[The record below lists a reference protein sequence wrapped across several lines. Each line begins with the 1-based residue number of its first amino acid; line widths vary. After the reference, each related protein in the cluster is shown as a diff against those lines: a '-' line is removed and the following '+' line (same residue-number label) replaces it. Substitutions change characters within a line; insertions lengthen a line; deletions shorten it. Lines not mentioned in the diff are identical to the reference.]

1 MERSIVIA
9 GYKRSPF
16 HFATKGAL
24 AKVRPDDLAAAV
36 IRALVADTGVDPAD
50 VEDVI
55 LGNAMPEGEQGM
67 NMGRYAVFLA
77 GLPVTAAGTTV
88 NKWCGSSM
96 QAIHNAAGMLS
107 LGAGEA
113 YVAAG
118 VESMTRVPM
127 GGFNPAPNPGLM
139 ARWPETYH
147 SMGQTAETVA
157 ERYQV
162 TRERQQEFAVASHR
176 KAAQA
181 RAEGRFAD
189 EIVPVETPDGGTV
202 REDGGIRPDTS
213 VEALD
218 GLKPAFL
225 KDGHGD
231 RRHLLAAHRRRV
243 GNAGLHRRI
252 MPSGTA
258 CRFWRASG
266 PWPRPGWSRRSWAW
280 ARSRRR
286 ARRSTGRGFPLPDID
301 IFELNE
307 AFASQALACIRE
319 LGIDPEQGE
328 PGRRRDRDR
337 PSARRVGRAHY
348 RQGRRRA
355 ETGRRAHSPSPQC
368 VSAAARA
375 SPRSW
380 KRPGECG
387 GDDTAPDQVARRAEA
402 VRRPC
407 LRSLKS

>member
-16 HFATKGAL
+16 HFAAKGAL
-24 AKVRPDDLAAAV
+24 AKVRPDELAAAV
-36 IRALVADTGVDPAD
+36 IRALVEESGVDPAD
-50 VEDVI
+50 IEDVI

-77 GLPVTAAGTTV
+77 GLPVTTAGTTV

-107 LGAGEA
+107 AGAGAA

-181 RAEGRFAD
+181 RADGRFAD
-189 EIVPVETPDGGTV
+189 EIVPVETPGGGTV
-202 REDGGIRPDTS
+202 GEDGGIRPDTS

-225 KDGHGD
+225 KDGTVTAGTSSPLTDGAAATLICTADYAD
-231 RRHLLAAHRRRV
+231 RNGLPVLARIRAIATTGLEPEVMGMGPVEATRKALDR
-243 GNAGLHRRI
+243 AGL
-252 MPSGTA
+252 A
-258 CRFWRASG
+258 VA
-266 PWPRPGWSRRSWAW
+266 
-280 ARSRRR
+280 
-286 ARRSTGRGFPLPDID
+286 DID

-307 AFASQALACIRE
+307 AFASQALACIHE
-319 LGIDPEQGE
+319 LGLDPDTVNRDGGAIAIGHPLGASGARITGKAASVLKREGGRYAVAAMCIGGGQGI
-328 PGRRRDRDR
+328 
-337 PSARRVGRAHY
+337 ATVL
-348 RQGRRRA
+348 
-355 ETGRRAHSPSPQC
+355 
-368 VSAAARA
+368 
-375 SPRSW
+375 
-380 KRPGECG
+380 
-387 GDDTAPDQVARRAEA
+387 EA
-402 VRRPC
+402 V
-407 LRSLKS
+407 

>member
-9 GYKRSPF
+9 DYKRSPF
-16 HFATKGAL
+16 HFAAKGAL
-24 AKVRPDDLAAAV
+24 AKVRPDELAAAV
-36 IRALVADTGVDPAD
+36 IRALVEESGVDPAD
-50 VEDVI
+50 IEDVI

-77 GLPVTAAGTTV
+77 GLPVTTAGTTV

-96 QAIHNAAGMLS
+96 QAIHNAAGLLS

-181 RAEGRFAD
+181 RADGRFAD

-202 REDGGIRPDTS
+202 GEDGGIRPDTS

-225 KDGHGD
+225 KDGTVTAGTSSPLTDGAAATLICTGD
-231 RRHLLAAHRRRV
+231 YADRNGLPVLARIRAIATTGLEPEVMGMGPVEATRKALER
-243 GNAGLHRRI
+243 AGLKI
-252 MPSGTA
+252 A
-258 CRFWRASG
+258 
-266 PWPRPGWSRRSWAW
+266 
-280 ARSRRR
+280 
-286 ARRSTGRGFPLPDID
+286 DID

-307 AFASQALACIRE
+307 AFASQALACIGE
-319 LGIDPEQGE
+319 LGMDPDTVNRDGGAIAIGHPLGASGARTTGKAASVLKREGGRYAVAAMCIGGGQGIATVLE
-328 PGRRRDRDR
+328 
-337 PSARRVGRAHY
+337 
-348 RQGRRRA
+348 
-355 ETGRRAHSPSPQC
+355 
-368 VSAAARA
+368 AA
-375 SPRSW
+375 
-380 KRPGECG
+380 
-387 GDDTAPDQVARRAEA
+387 
-402 VRRPC
+402 
-407 LRSLKS
+407 

>member
-1 MERSIVIA
+1 MEKSIVIA

-16 HFATKGAL
+16 HFATRGAL
-24 AKVRPDDLAAAV
+24 ATVRPDDLAAAA
-36 IRALVADTGVDPAD
+36 IRGLVEDSGVDPAD
-50 VEDVI
+50 IEDVI

-77 GLPVTAAGTTV
+77 GLPVATAGTTV

-107 LGAGEA
+107 LGAGAA
-113 YVAAG
+113 YIAAG

-157 ERYQV
+157 GRYQV

-181 RAEGRFAD
+181 RADGRFAD
-189 EIVPVETPDGGTV
+189 EIVPVETPDGSTV

-225 KDGHGD
+225 KDGSVTAGTSSPLTDGASATLICTEEYAD
-231 RRHLLAAHRRRV
+231 RNGLSKLARICAIATTGLEPEIMGMGPVEATRKALDR
-243 GNAGLHRRI
+243 AGL
-252 MPSGTA
+252 S
-258 CRFWRASG
+258 SV
-266 PWPRPGWSRRSWAW
+266 
-280 ARSRRR
+280 
-286 ARRSTGRGFPLPDID
+286 DID

-307 AFASQALACIRE
+307 AFASQALACMHE
-319 LGIDPEQGE
+319 LGIDPDKVNLDGGAIAIGH
-328 PGRRRDRDR
+328 PLGA
-337 PSARRVGRAHY
+337 SGARI
-348 RQGRRRA
+348 
-355 ETGRRAHSPSPQC
+355 TGK
-368 VSAAARA
+368 AAAVL
-375 SPRSW
+375 
-380 KRPGECG
+380 KREG
-387 GDDTAPDQVARRAEA
+387 GKFAVAAMCIGGGQGIATVLEA
-402 VRRPC
+402 V
-407 LRSLKS
+407 

>member
-24 AKVRPDDLAAAV
+24 AKVRPDELAAAT
-36 IRALVADTGVDPAD
+36 IRALVEESGVDPAD
-50 VEDVI
+50 IEDVI

-77 GLPVTAAGTTV
+77 GLPVTTAGTTV

-96 QAIHNAAGMLS
+96 QAIHNAAGLLS
-107 LGAGEA
+107 AGAGEA

-162 TRERQQEFAVASHR
+162 PRERQQAFAVASHR

-181 RAEGRFAD
+181 REEGRFAD
-189 EIVPVETPDGGTV
+189 EIVPVETPAGGTV
-202 REDGGIRPDTS
+202 NEDGGIRPDTS

-225 KDGHGD
+225 KDGTVTAGTSSPLTDGAAATLICTGD
-231 RRHLLAAHRRRV
+231 YAERKGLSKLARIRAIATTGLEPEIMGMGPVEATRKALDR
-243 GNAGLHRRI
+243 AGLKI
-252 MPSGTA
+252 A
-258 CRFWRASG
+258 
-266 PWPRPGWSRRSWAW
+266 
-280 ARSRRR
+280 
-286 ARRSTGRGFPLPDID
+286 DID
-301 IFELNE
+301 IVELNE
-307 AFASQALACIRE
+307 AFASQALACIHE
-319 LGIDPEQGE
+319 LGLDPDRVNRDGGAIAIGHPLGASGARITGKAASVLKREGGRYAVAAMCIGGGQGIATVLE
-328 PGRRRDRDR
+328 
-337 PSARRVGRAHY
+337 
-348 RQGRRRA
+348 
-355 ETGRRAHSPSPQC
+355 
-368 VSAAARA
+368 AA
-375 SPRSW
+375 
-380 KRPGECG
+380 G
-387 GDDTAPDQVARRAEA
+387 
-402 VRRPC
+402 
-407 LRSLKS
+407 